1 MSQKLFPVWGG
12 SNPHDKVLPTSQLL
26 TLEVELTLDFFSS
39 WVDIG
44 EAGHIFLLTT
54 GSSLSISKNVHGLK
68 TGAFT

>member
-26 TLEVELTLDFFSS
+26 TLEVELTLDFFSC

-44 EAGHIFLLTT
+44 EA